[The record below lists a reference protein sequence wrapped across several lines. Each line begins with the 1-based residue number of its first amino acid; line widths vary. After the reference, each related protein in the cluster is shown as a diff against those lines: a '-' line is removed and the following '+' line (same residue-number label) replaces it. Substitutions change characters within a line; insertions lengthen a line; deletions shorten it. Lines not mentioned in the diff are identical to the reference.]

1 MKDSRLFTLLIVVI
15 ILLIS
20 WLMISKE
27 EKDIEGINEKEKIN
41 EGQYSD
47 EETQILLYF
56 LDSEKIKL
64 VEEYRYVN
72 LEEIKSNMLKTI
84 IEELIKG
91 PNSKDLV
98 ASIPKETKVNSIL
111 KEENK
116 VIVDFSKEFNN
127 ESVNELQKIYSV
139 VNTLTEIKEIEE
151 VEIRVDGEKMASEKR
166 IWVAGSNGDV
176 PVAFVANWQSKHQN
190 IYYD

>member
-139 VNTLTEIKEIEE
+139 VNTLTEIKEIAE

-166 IWVAGSNGDV
+166 I
-176 PVAFVANWQSKHQN
+176 
-190 IYYD
+190 